1 MNNKEY
7 LIQILLKLRSIGIKN
22 NRILGSIEKIPPHF
36 YYNLLNSSE
45 DIKNIDI
52 DEVLEIAKLLQLS
65 LNDNYKHENI
75 LLFGFKNGWLLLLLT
90 NFCKRVYGICNSMA
104 HKKKLEELFTN
115 NNYKNEN
122 ILLLGFKSGWLL
134 LLLTNF
140 CKRVYGICNSMA
152 HKKKL
157 EIFFLNNNY
166 KNIYLCHGENILS
179 WSRVAPFDLIFIFEK
194 NDFLFD
200 DIISQLS
207 CKGQGIIPS
216 IIEKNK
222 ISMIS
227 IDKENLKTNQNCNCD
242 LLINSDLI

>member
-22 NRILGSIEKIPPHF
+22 DKILGAIEKIPPHF
-36 YYNLLNSSE
+36 YYNLFNASKDS
-45 DIKNIDI
+45 KKIDI

-65 LNDNYKHENI
+65 LKDD
-75 LLFGFKNGWLLLLLT
+75 
-90 NFCKRVYGICNSMA
+90 
-104 HKKKLEELFTN
+104 
-115 NNYKNEN
+115 YKNEN

-140 CKRVYGICNSMA
+140 CKRVYGICSSME

-157 EIFFLNNNY
+157 EEFFLINNY
-166 KNIYLCHGENILS
+166 KNIFLCQGKNILS
-179 WSRVAPFDLIFIFEK
+179 WSRVAPFDLILIFEK
-194 NDFLFD
+194 NDFSFT

-207 CKGQGIIPS
+207 FKGQGIIP
-216 IIEKNK
+216 IISENNK
-222 ISMIS
+222 LSMIR
-227 IDKENLKTNQNCNCD
+227 INKENLKANQNCNCD

>member
-1 MNNKEY
+1 MNNQEY

-22 NRILGSIEKIPPHF
+22 DKILGAIEKIPPHF
-36 YYNLLNSSE
+36 YYNIFNPSK
-45 DIKNIDI
+45 DIKKIDI

-65 LNDNYKHENI
+65 LKD
-75 LLFGFKNGWLLLLLT
+75 
-90 NFCKRVYGICNSMA
+90 
-104 HKKKLEELFTN
+104 
-115 NNYKNEN
+115 NYKNEN

-152 HKKKL
+152 QKNKL
-157 EIFFLNNNY
+157 EELFLNNNY

-179 WSRVAPFDLIFIFEK
+179 WNRVAPFDLIFIFEK
-194 NDFLFD
+194 NDFTFT

-207 CKGQGIIPS
+207 LKGHGIIP
-216 IIEKNK
+216 IISENNK
-222 ISMIS
+222 ISMIR
-227 IDKENLKTNQNCNCD
+227 IDKKNLKSNQNCNYD

>member
-1 MNNKEY
+1 MNNQEY

-22 NRILGSIEKIPPHF
+22 DKILGAIEKIPPHF
-36 YYNLLNSSE
+36 YYNLFNTSKNV
-45 DIKNIDI
+45 KNIDI
-52 DEVLEIAKLLQLS
+52 NEVLEIAKLLQLS
-65 LNDNYKHENI
+65 LK
-75 LLFGFKNGWLLLLLT
+75 
-90 NFCKRVYGICNSMA
+90 
-104 HKKKLEELFTN
+104 

-134 LLLTNF
+134 SLLTNF

>member
-1 MNNKEY
+1 MNNQEY

-22 NRILGSIEKIPPHF
+22 DKILGAIEKIPPHF
-36 YYNLLNSSE
+36 YYNLFNPNN
-45 DIKNIDI
+45 DIKKIDI

-65 LNDNYKHENI
+65 LKDN
-75 LLFGFKNGWLLLLLT
+75 F
-90 NFCKRVYGICNSMA
+90 
-104 HKKKLEELFTN
+104 
-115 NNYKNEN
+115 KNEN

-152 HKKKL
+152 QKKKL
-157 EIFFLNNNY
+157 EEFFFNNNY
-166 KNIYLCHGENILS
+166 KNIYLSYGENIRL

-194 NDFLFD
+194 NDFSFA

-216 IIEKNK
+216 ISENNK
-222 ISMIS
+222 VSMTI
-227 IDKENLKTNQNCNCD
+227 INKENIKANQNCNCD

>member
-1 MNNKEY
+1 LNNQEY

-22 NRILGSIEKIPPHF
+22 DKILGAIEKIPPHF
-36 YYNLLNSSE
+36 YYNLFNPSN
-45 DIKNIDI
+45 DIKKIDI

-65 LNDNYKHENI
+65 LKDN
-75 LLFGFKNGWLLLLLT
+75 F
-90 NFCKRVYGICNSMA
+90 
-104 HKKKLEELFTN
+104 
-115 NNYKNEN
+115 KNEN
-122 ILLLGFKSGWLL
+122 ILLLGLKSGWLL

-152 HKKKL
+152 QKKKL
-157 EIFFLNNNY
+157 EEFFFNNNY
-166 KNIYLCHGENILS
+166 KNIYLSYGENILS

-194 NDFLFD
+194 NDFSFA

-216 IIEKNK
+216 ISENNK
-222 ISMIS
+222 VSMIL
-227 IDKENLKTNQNCNCD
+227 INKQNIKANQNCNCD

>member
-1 MNNKEY
+1 MNNQEY

-22 NRILGSIEKIPPHF
+22 DKILGAIEKIPPHF
-36 YYNLLNSSE
+36 YYNLFDPSN
-45 DIKNIDI
+45 DIKKIDI

-65 LNDNYKHENI
+65 FKDN
-75 LLFGFKNGWLLLLLT
+75 F
-90 NFCKRVYGICNSMA
+90 
-104 HKKKLEELFTN
+104 
-115 NNYKNEN
+115 KNEN
-122 ILLLGFKSGWLL
+122 ILLLGLKSGWLL

-152 HKKKL
+152 QKKKL
-157 EIFFLNNNY
+157 EEFFFNNNY
-166 KNIYLCHGENILS
+166 KNIYLSYGENILS

-194 NDFLFD
+194 NDFSFA

-216 IIEKNK
+216 ISENNK
-222 ISMIS
+222 DSMI
-227 IDKENLKTNQNCNCD
+227 IINKENIKVNQNCNCD

>member
-1 MNNKEY
+1 MNNQEY

-22 NRILGSIEKIPPHF
+22 DKILGAIEKIPPHF
-36 YYNLLNSSE
+36 YYNLFNPSN
-45 DIKNIDI
+45 DIKKIDI

-65 LNDNYKHENI
+65 LKDN
-75 LLFGFKNGWLLLLLT
+75 F
-90 NFCKRVYGICNSMA
+90 
-104 HKKKLEELFTN
+104 
-115 NNYKNEN
+115 KNEN
-122 ILLLGFKSGWLL
+122 ILLLGLKSGWLL

-152 HKKKL
+152 QKKKL
-157 EIFFLNNNY
+157 EEFFFKNNY
-166 KNIYLCHGENILS
+166 KNIYLSYGENILS

-194 NDFLFD
+194 NDFSFA

-216 IIEKNK
+216 INENNK
-222 ISMIS
+222 VSMTI
-227 IDKENLKTNQNCNCD
+227 INKENIKANQNCNCD

>member
-1 MNNKEY
+1 LNNQEY

-22 NRILGSIEKIPPHF
+22 DKILLAIEKIPPHF
-36 YYNLLNSSE
+36 YYNLFDPSN
-45 DIKNIDI
+45 DIKKIDI

-65 LNDNYKHENI
+65 LKD
-75 LLFGFKNGWLLLLLT
+75 
-90 NFCKRVYGICNSMA
+90 
-104 HKKKLEELFTN
+104 
-115 NNYKNEN
+115 NYKNEN

-152 HKKKL
+152 QKKKL
-157 EIFFLNNNY
+157 EEFFFNNNY
-166 KNIYLCHGENILS
+166 KNIYLSYGENILS

-194 NDFLFD
+194 NDFSFA

-216 IIEKNK
+216 ISENNK
-222 ISMIS
+222 DSMI
-227 IDKENLKTNQNCNCD
+227 IINKENIKVNQNCNCD